1 MSFYRNRY
9 FLSGLLLILL
19 GVQFR
24 RVESFVLNEPCTR
37 FVAKMTGTPLVDN
50 STTLGAI
57 FEPVTPAPRKR
68 VTPPRWLG
76 LSMIAAGVVITFHAF
91 SIPKHGGEG

>member
-9 FLSGLLLILL
+9 FLSGILLILL
-19 GVQFR
+19 GLQFR
-24 RVESFVLNEPCTR
+24 RVESFVLNERTTR
-37 FVAKMTGTPLVDN
+37 FVAKMTNTPLVDN

-57 FEPVTPAPRKR
+57 FEPVTPPPKKR

-76 LSMIAAGVVITFHAF
+76 LSMIAFGCVITFHALV
-91 SIPKHGGEG
+91 IPKQGEG